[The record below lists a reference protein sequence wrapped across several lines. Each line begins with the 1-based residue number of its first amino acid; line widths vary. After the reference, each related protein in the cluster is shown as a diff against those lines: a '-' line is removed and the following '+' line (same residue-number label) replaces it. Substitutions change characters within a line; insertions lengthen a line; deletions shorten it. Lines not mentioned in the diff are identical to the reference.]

1 MLSATLPVLMALS
14 WVPVSQQPVATADAA
29 PQKSE
34 QTAQTIATI
43 KCPITGEQISPC
55 CCPVKK

>member
-1 MLSATLPVLMALS
+1 MFATLPVLMALS
-14 WVPVSQQPVATADAA
+14 WVPVSSSASVPSPA

-34 QTAQTIATI
+34 QSAQSTDTI
-43 KCPITGEQISPC
+43 KCPITGDQIPAC